1 MDFAALQRLISG
13 TDPLEVLKYQQARQ
27 KPREVEEVE
36 PIPDDPIEFV
46 RRFVFWPHI
55 SEFDEQGRPRA
66 VGGEELNSMQLDYL
80 DRRTAFKYDA
90 AGQPI
95 PGSDI
100 VCKSRRVRFSSL
112 CYALILHTV
121 LRLPGVS
128 ALSVYQA
135 QKSAL
140 LEGAIDQILFAL
152 RRMPRQWL
160 GLADGE
166 DPSVLR
172 VGYRFR
178 FRNGSRWALD
188 TAGQH
193 ARVSNTLGRGQT
205 LQVLH
210 LTEPRAYHEPEI
222 VFSAAGKAVGPNGWI
237 VAESNPPT
245 SRTAWMSEEY
255 LLTAQD
261 PPSGSFRRAF
271 FWPWH
276 LDPLKRIPVGT
287 PGFESMHSPK
297 FVATLPAG
305 TVDEERE
312 LGLDPEQVAFRRRER
327 FTGTSHQRKLNLAE
341 NPEEIEEA
349 FAETEVKR
357 WLDPDAVELAIAQC
371 SDPIERYRL
380 GTLHS
385 VSYWMTGEQVRA
397 LNEQLIC
404 FVDTAAKHGVDRS
417 AAVFRSALTCQYV
430 AEIHGKCLASEMA
443 DSLIHVIEKLLG
455 KGAAR
460 RPSRY
465 LIAVERNAGTGK
477 DLIDHLRNRH
487 NLRVGTKSGL
497 YSEQVADR
505 RPQAGKGARKLRAGI
520 YTGAQTR
527 SAYLAA
533 LSLSIE
539 GTAFDSVTGEILPL
553 GPTVPHRSKYAVAE
567 IGGLCEHEGM
577 IQAPPG
583 SHDDLAIADGG
594 CLHLC
599 AKFGRKLHA
608 GGYSSGGARRD
619 ASANLGRT
627 QKVRR
632 RPRRKLRPE

>member
-1 MDFAALQRLISG
+1 MPLPA
-13 TDPLEVLKYQQARQ
+13 DPA
-27 KPREVEEVE
+27 
-36 PIPDDPIEFV
+36 EFV
-46 RRFVFWPHI
+46 RKHVFWPHI
-55 SEFDEQGRPRA
+55 SEFDPATGSPRA
-66 VGGEELNSMQLDYL
+66 VGGDELNQMQIDYL
-80 DRRTAFKYDA
+80 ERRTAFRYDKKST
-90 AGQPI
+90 QPI

-100 VCKSRRVRFSSL
+100 ICKSRRVRFSSL

-128 ALSVYQA
+128 ALTVFQA
-135 QKSAL
+135 QKAAL
-140 LEGAIDQILFAL
+140 LEGAIDQLLFAM
-152 RRMPRQWL
+152 RHPAMPREWL
-160 GLADGE
+160 GLAPDE

-178 FRNGSRWALD
+178 FRNGSRWSLD

-193 ARVSNTLGRGQT
+193 ARVSNTLGRSQT

-245 SRTAWMSEEY
+245 SRTAWMAEEY

-276 LDPLKRIPVGT
+276 QDPLKRIAAGT
-287 PGFESMHSPK
+287 PGFDAMHSPK
-297 FVATLPAG
+297 FVATLPEG
-305 TVDEERE
+305 TIEDERAIK
-312 LGLDPEQVAFRRRER
+312 LDPEQVAFRRRER
-327 FTGTSHQRKLNLAE
+327 FTGTQLQRRLNLAE
-341 NPEEIEEA
+341 NPETVEESFADSEI
-349 FAETEVKR
+349 KS
-357 WLDPDAVELAIAQC
+357 WLDPGAVELALSQC
-371 SDPIERYRL
+371 CDPVDRYRL

-385 VSYWMTGEQVRA
+385 VSYWMNGEQFRA

-443 DSLIHVIEKLLG
+443 DSLIHVLEKMLG
-455 KGAAR
+455 PGAVR
-460 RPSRY
+460 RPARY

-477 DLIDHLRNRH
+477 DLLDHLLNRH
-487 NLRVGTKSGL
+487 NLRIGTRSGL
-497 YSEQVADR
+497 YSEQILDR
-505 RPQAGKGARKLRAGI
+505 RPQVSKGTRKLRAGI

-527 SAYLAA
+527 AAYLAA
-533 LSLSIE
+533 LSQAFE
-539 GTAFDSVTGEILPL
+539 GVGFDSITGEVLPL

-567 IGGLCEHEGM
+567 IGGLCENDGM
-577 IQAPPG
+577 ISAPPG
-583 SHDDLAIADGG
+583 AHDDLAIADGG
-594 CLHLC
+594 VLHLC
-599 AKFGRKLHA
+599 AKFGRKLH
-608 GGYSSGGARRD
+608 GGGFSSGGRRGAR
-619 ASANLGRT
+619 SGLMRT
-627 QKVRR
+627 AKRVR
-632 RPRRKLRPE
+632 RPRRKLKPE